1 MILRTKMDDKIFNN
15 NYRVNK
21 NKFKEEIQQTCLVW
35 EFWIKI
41 IGKRNEKVELSDK
54 VVDITHRPE

>member
-1 MILRTKMDDKIFNN
+1 MDDKIFNN

-21 NKFKEEIQQTCLVW
+21 NKFKEEIQQIFLVW